1 MSHSQEII
9 VLLDRLKK
17 EKSKEDIDATLTL
30 IEELANEGVDEPVL
44 MTLLD
49 LILETKRVV
58 SHSTKRYLLDNCLLP
73 RLELPVSIFLK
84 VISGIG
90 ATRVYYQG
98 NRKLKTKKPPTEFQI
113 SLLKWMI
120 DNFKYFEKSLT
131 TSGTFVLSI
140 LVKNLAYEFSRA
152 VISQLII
159 IILSLNNSTQFKTF
173 YNSEIYHNI
182 RLLKI
187 IIFNK
192 WLIYTTNSHLIS
204 IYLNY

>member
-1 MSHSQEII
+1 MSHSEEII

-30 IEELANEGVDEPVL
+30 IEELTNDGVDEPVL
-44 MTLLD
+44 MILLD
-49 LILETKRVV
+49 LILETKRVI
-58 SHSTKRYLLDNCLLP
+58 SHSTKRYLISNCLLP
-73 RLELPVSIFLK
+73 RLELSMSVFLK

-98 NRKLKTKKPPTEFQI
+98 NRKLKSKKPSTEFQI
-113 SLLKWMI
+113 SLLKWTI
-120 DNFKYFEKSLT
+120 DNFKSFEKSLT

-140 LVKNLAYEFSRA
+140 LVKNLEYEFSRA

-182 RLLKI
+182 GIFQSCCTRLGLHY
-187 IIFNK
+187 IFPR
-192 WLIYTTNSHLIS
+192 
-204 IYLNY
+204 